1 MVESNLSNMNYD
13 LLIIGTGPAGYAASI
28 YAARYKINH
37 ALIGEL
43 PGGLMSSAHKICN
56 FPSEIEIGGFDLT
69 MKMKAH
75 ADSFGTE
82 MIMEKAVSIEK
93 LDDGFM
99 VKTINGKE
107 LTAKKI
113 LLATGTVHRDLGLA
127 EEGRFLGKG
136 LSYCAT
142 CDAMFF
148 KNKTVAVVGGGNSAL
163 TAALYLAEVAEKVYL
178 VVRNDEFN
186 GEVVWIDQVKS
197 NSKIEVLFNNSVIA
211 LNGAERLESINLSNG
226 STLTVTGI
234 FVEVGSKPDTSWL
247 DNLNL
252 ELDSAG
258 YIKVLAD
265 GSTSHEGIWAAGDIT
280 NNSNGLR
287 QIVTACSE
295 GAIAAA
301 GIFQVLQKNK

>member
-1 MVESNLSNMNYD
+1 MAEFNLSNMNYD
-13 LLIIGTGPAGYAASI
+13 LLIIGAGPAGYTASI
-28 YAARYKINH
+28 YASRYKINH
-37 ALIGEL
+37 AVIGEL

-56 FPSEIEIGGFDLT
+56 FPSEVEVNGFDLT

-82 MIMEKAVSIEK
+82 MIMEKATSIEK
-93 LDDGFM
+93 NDGGFV
-99 VKTINGKE
+99 VKTVSGKE

-127 EEGRFLGKG
+127 EESRFVGKG

-148 KNKTVAVVGGGNSAL
+148 KNKVVAVVGGGNSAL

-186 GEVVWIDQVKS
+186 GEVVWIDSVKS
-197 NSKIEVLFNNSVIA
+197 NSKIEILFNNSVTA
-211 LNGAERLESINLSNG
+211 LEGEERLESIKLSGGN
-226 STLTVTGI
+226 TLAVTGI
-234 FVEVGSKPDTSWL
+234 FVEVGSKPDASWFS
-247 DNLNL
+247 NLNL
-252 ELDSAG
+252 VLDSAG
-258 YIKVLAD
+258 YIKVSAD

-280 NNSNGLR
+280 DASNGLR
-287 QIVTACSE
+287 QIITACSE
-295 GAIAAA
+295 GAVAAA